1 MFSGLADLA
10 HAWVGF
16 MNPTSIALG
25 LGGAL
30 LGIIVGILP
39 GLSATLVIALL
50 TTITIKLPANDA
62 ILVLICS
69 YVGALYGGSRTAIL
83 LNIPGTAANAA
94 SCADGYA
101 LAQRGE
107 AGRAIGIATSGAF
120 TGTLFGVLC
129 LAAFT
134 PSLAEVA
141 LAFGAYEF
149 FWLALFGV
157 AMSGSIVGDDPVK
170 GWLMGA
176 LGLFV
181 AQIGQEGLYAYD
193 RFTFGWDEIA
203 GGIGLIPALVGAF
216 GLAEI
221 LTNLADPLEKK
232 LVEVKDS
239 VLPRFREVFQYWR
252 TGPALRRD
260 RRPHRPPARRRRG
273 LGRLDVVRRGEG
285 DEQGE
290 APLRQGLDRRPD
302 GRRDRRHGVDP
313 RPHHP
318 CLALGI
324 PGSAPSAVLMA
335 AMIIHGIQPGPMMM
349 IQHPHFVYEVVAM
362 TSLATITILIF
373 GLFLVRPL
381 LVVLRIRRTVLM
393 PVILLLCTVGA
404 FATASR
410 LFDVYAMLVIGIGAF
425 FLRRRGYQM
434 APFVLGLV
442 LGPLLDKSL
451 RRGLVLSDGSV
462 APFFTRPISLAFAVV
477 TIFAILLYVPAFKA
491 AGQARHRRRRRGGAL
506 AGAAAHLTAIRM
518 KLALCN
524 EVLGELSLEA
534 QCELAAR
541 LGYDGSRSRPFTLAN
556 APERIDAAEA
566 RRIRGVVEAA
576 GLVVTGLHWLLVKPS
591 GLSVTDPDPARAA
604 HARRRHPADRPLRR
618 ARRQGAGARLAEAA
632 RGRSRRNPRHRPR
645 PPARLPRRGGRGR
658 GGARRRLLHRAAV
671 AERDAAVNTVAEA
684 ARSCARSDRPSLR
697 TMIDCSAA
705 GLSESVSVP
714 ELIDTWLPTGLIGHM
729 QVNDP
734 EPARARPGRDAVRAD
749 LRALKRHGYAGTV
762 AVEPFDYVPDG
773 PGCAAYAAGYLRGV
787 RESLS

>member
-1 MFSGLADLA
+1 MFAGLADFGN
-10 HAWVGF
+10 AWLGF

-50 TTITIKLPANDA
+50 TTITIKLPANNA

-120 TGTLFGVLC
+120 AGTLFGVLC

-141 LAFGAYEF
+141 LAFQSFEF

-157 AMSGSIVGDDPVK
+157 ALSGSIVGDDPVK

-176 LGLFV
+176 LGLLV

-193 RFTFGWDEIA
+193 RFTFGWDELA
-203 GGIGLIPALVGAF
+203 GGIALIPALVGAF
-216 GLAEI
+216 GLAEV
-221 LTNLADPLEKK
+221 LTALADPVEKK
-232 LVEVKDS
+232 FVEVKDS

-252 TGPALRRD
+252 TVIRSGVIGVLT
-260 RRPHRPPARRRRG
+260 G
-273 LGRLDVVRRGEG
+273 LLPGVGEDSGAWMSYAAAKATSQEKELFGKGSIDGLMAAETG
-285 DEQGE
+285 DMASIPG
-290 APLRQGLDRRPD
+290 
-302 GRRDRRHGVDP
+302 HII
-313 RPHHP
+313 P

-349 IQHPHFVYEVVAM
+349 IAHPHFVYEVVAM
-362 TSLATITILIF
+362 TSLATVTILIF
-373 GLFLVRPL
+373 GLFLVKPL
-381 LVVLRIRRTVLM
+381 LVILKIRRTVLM
-393 PVILLLCTVGA
+393 PIIFLLCAVGA

-451 RRGLVLSDGSV
+451 RRGLVLSDGSL

-491 AGQARHRRRRRGGAL
+491 A
-506 AGAAAHLTAIRM
+506 
-518 KLALCN
+518 
-524 EVLGELSLEA
+524 V
-534 QCELAAR
+534 
-541 LGYDGSRSRPFTLAN
+541 
-556 APERIDAAEA
+556 
-566 RRIRGVVEAA
+566 
-576 GLVVTGLHWLLVKPS
+576 
-591 GLSVTDPDPARAA
+591 
-604 HARRRHPADRPLRR
+604 RR
-618 ARRQGAGARLAEAA
+618 ATGGAGAVVRAA
-632 RGRSRRNPRHRPR
+632 IGRTP
-645 PPARLPRRGGRGR
+645 RGG
-658 GGARRRLLHRAAV
+658 
-671 AERDAAVNTVAEA
+671 DAA
-684 ARSCARSDRPSLR
+684 
-697 TMIDCSAA
+697 
-705 GLSESVSVP
+705 
-714 ELIDTWLPTGLIGHM
+714 
-729 QVNDP
+729 
-734 EPARARPGRDAVRAD
+734 
-749 LRALKRHGYAGTV
+749 
-762 AVEPFDYVPDG
+762 
-773 PGCAAYAAGYLRGV
+773 
-787 RESLS
+787 